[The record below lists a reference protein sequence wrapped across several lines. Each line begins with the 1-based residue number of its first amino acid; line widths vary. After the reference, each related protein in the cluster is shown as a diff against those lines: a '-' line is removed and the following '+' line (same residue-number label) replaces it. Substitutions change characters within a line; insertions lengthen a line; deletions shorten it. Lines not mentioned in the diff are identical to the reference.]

1 MKKKC
6 ELLIPAGGVNQFIA
20 AVENGADAVYLGGK
34 LFNARIN
41 AGNFENED
49 LKKVVDFA
57 HLRGVK
63 VYVTMNTLILDEE
76 MSKALQYAGFL
87 YKIGVD
93 ALIIQDIGFAYEV
106 RKIFPDFP
114 MHLSTQGSVYNLEG
128 VLAAKKMGF
137 ERVVLARELS
147 FDEIDEIA
155 KNDDT
160 ELEVFVHGALCLCY
174 SGQCQ
179 MSRYFGGRSGNR
191 GQCAQPCR
199 LPYKVLDEDFRLVDS
214 FKYPLSP
221 KDLCLIDQIG
231 DLAKI
236 GVASL
241 KVEGR
246 MKSAEYVA
254 VVTRIYRKYLDEYYE
269 KGWYQ
274 VSDEDRHQLMQ
285 IFNRG
290 GFTQGY
296 YWGDPEQQL
305 ISGDIP
311 KHRGVKLGKV
321 IKQVQG
327 TSLIDVKLYRKLS
340 IGDGVEIQGRE
351 VFGNIVTYIKPL
363 KGGLT
368 RIGDLKGRTVHG
380 DILYQI
386 SSKEQLKEAKE
397 TYSNVTLSE
406 GKYMRKTP
414 VNMEFHGQFGKHL
427 TLKITCC
434 IEKRNFAVVI
444 EDEPDLIQKAFNK
457 ATSEEDIRKQ
467 LGKMGNTPF
476 MLGKVGIC
484 VDNDIM
490 IPISSINDM
499 RRRGISELEN
509 EIKKAYHREDKKIL
523 IENTNY
529 ETLSGNGEFYFYN
542 TDTMVEMDKED
553 RLNGAVAVL
562 PIIDFISDNDKI
574 TQKAIE
580 LGMKEVIPYIGNIS
594 KGKEDQFIRENF
606 ELIVETIR
614 KSSGKIYIGNICWIE
629 KFAKAGITVLG
640 DFGLNI
646 FNGFAIKGYMELGM
660 HKGYGSLECIE
671 DREQQFPLMISQH
684 ITKGEWLIDRRGQ
697 KIAIKKNAAK
707 DKMILV
713 AQNRIKN
720 DKEPGTEG
728 RVYMI

>member
-34 LFNARIN
+34 VFNARIN

-274 VSDEDRHQLMQ
+274 VSDEDRHELMQ

-490 IPISSINDM
+490 
-499 RRRGISELEN
+499 
-509 EIKKAYHREDKKIL
+509 
-523 IENTNY
+523 
-529 ETLSGNGEFYFYN
+529 
-542 TDTMVEMDKED
+542 
-553 RLNGAVAVL
+553 
-562 PIIDFISDNDKI
+562 
-574 TQKAIE
+574 
-580 LGMKEVIPYIGNIS
+580 
-594 KGKEDQFIRENF
+594 
-606 ELIVETIR
+606 
-614 KSSGKIYIGNICWIE
+614 
-629 KFAKAGITVLG
+629 
-640 DFGLNI
+640 
-646 FNGFAIKGYMELGM
+646 
-660 HKGYGSLECIE
+660 
-671 DREQQFPLMISQH
+671 
-684 ITKGEWLIDRRGQ
+684 
-697 KIAIKKNAAK
+697 
-707 DKMILV
+707 
-713 AQNRIKN
+713 
-720 DKEPGTEG
+720 
-728 RVYMI
+728 